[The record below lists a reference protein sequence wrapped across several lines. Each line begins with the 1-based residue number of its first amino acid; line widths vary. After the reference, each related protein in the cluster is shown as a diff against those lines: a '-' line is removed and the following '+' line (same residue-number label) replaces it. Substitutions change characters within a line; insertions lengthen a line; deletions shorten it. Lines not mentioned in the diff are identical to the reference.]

1 MNTQTPSV
9 HKLTDLQRLKISHV
23 SNSQHP
29 PENQVLAFCISEG
42 ADICQ
47 PISSHWSHHQQWRYE
62 KSSLSL
68 CSSAVLSHTHLWS
81 FIAFLSLFLSLSLSL
96 SLPVAGSNKG
106 LTGRA
111 WRSWLLDGKGESH
124 SWAGQASS
132 LAKVMS
138 CVHWDRGGGVGGV
151 LIWDK
156 CFFLSL
162 RPPGLVREK
171 PPGLLIKCRV
181 WARRRGGDYE
191 LANKLKYC
199 PSGVCLCMWARL
211 TAPEAFTPAASS
223 AIFEL
228 LWPRLLELSCETCRH
243 IHNSIPFWWEGSLL
257 KPSVAQITHKRPH
270 IKVSR
275 KLGTQSCNQCLPKWK
290 KKGYF
295 RLNLRPPPR
304 LTTQQSENPAYSLHK
319 SVQAACFLIKD
330 HCQGVL
336 IWLTMTKYVHQ
347 QTDILT
353 K

>member
-1 MNTQTPSV
+1 MRKALCLSVRQLCCPTPIYG
-9 HKLTDLQRLKISHV
+9 LLL
-23 SNSQHP
+23 
-29 PENQVLAFCISEG
+29 LF
-42 ADICQ
+42 
-47 PISSHWSHHQQWRYE
+47 
-62 KSSLSL
+62 SLSFFPWA
-68 CSSAVLSHTHLWS
+68 C
-81 FIAFLSLFLSLSLSL
+81 L

-138 CVHWDRGGGVGGV
+138 CVHWDSGGGGV

-295 RLNLRPPPR
+295 RLNLRPPPPFD
-304 LTTQQSENPAYSLHK
+304 NPTKRESCIF
-319 SVQAACFLIKD
+319 AA
-330 HCQGVL
+330 
-336 IWLTMTKYVHQ
+336 
-347 QTDILT
+347 
-353 K
+353 